1 MALVLPRS
9 LLMQNEEKGKFR
21 LLIQKKD
28 LFLPFP
34 FYSIPRF
41 IQWALK
47 VFKQLT
53 TDNKSSL

>member
-28 LFLPFP
+28 LFLLFS

-53 TDNKSSL
+53 TE

>member
-9 LLMQNEEKGKFR
+9 LLIQNEEKGKIR